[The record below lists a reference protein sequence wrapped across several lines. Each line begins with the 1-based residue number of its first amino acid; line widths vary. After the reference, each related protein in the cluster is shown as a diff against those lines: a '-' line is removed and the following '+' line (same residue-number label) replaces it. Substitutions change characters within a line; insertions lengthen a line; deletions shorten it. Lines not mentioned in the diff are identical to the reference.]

1 MFFIRQNLLLSHQ
14 DTKPLRLS

>member
-1 MFFIRQNLLLSHQ
+1 MSFIRQKLLLSHQ